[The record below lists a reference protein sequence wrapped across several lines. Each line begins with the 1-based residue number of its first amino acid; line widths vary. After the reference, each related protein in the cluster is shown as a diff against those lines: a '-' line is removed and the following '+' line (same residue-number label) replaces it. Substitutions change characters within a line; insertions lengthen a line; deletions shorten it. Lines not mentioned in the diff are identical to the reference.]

1 MVSISKN
8 QVLTVLVIVSTLL
21 TIPLIAMQFTTEVQ
35 WELLYFVIAA
45 AILISVGMFIAFVMN
60 QPVLQ
65 KYRWFIISA
74 VVLVF
79 VLLWMELAVGL
90 FGSPIAGS

>member
-35 WELLYFVIAA
+35 WELLDFVIAA

>member
-1 MVSISKN
+1 MVSIPKN
-8 QVLTVLVIVSTLL
+8 QILTVLVIVSTLL

-35 WELLYFVIAA
+35 WDLLDFVIAA